1 MSAWP
6 SLLVLPLVAPDGIV
20 VNDAQGNTGTIAG
33 LYRQQLRVPLLTDH
47 DNPNAVGEV
56 LYVERDLDGSYW
68 CLAGTSLRSID
79 WRGQASL
86 AAESLRRGRDHR
98 LLVLDHI
105 SLVEHGACAAGPV
118 RLTTQKAR
126 PPGRPAGWSDRD
138 WGRLQRGWQS
148 HQRHGRDE
156 LLRIDNRPE
165 ADVIATQAAAQTRQH
180 PTRST
185 AAAAVADAPPR
196 DDLGP
201 LRRLLHAHRDGR
213 VRPSGDAR
221 PALTTPSRHPR
232 PHRDDHPD
240 PTRMLGD
247 TPPIENDPRR
257 SATIQ
262 EGGRR
267 DGLGIPAT

>member
-68 CLAGTSLRSID
+68 CLAGTSLRALD
-79 WRGQASL
+79 WRQRASL
-86 AAESLRRGRDHR
+86 AADTHQHARDHR
-98 LLVLDHI
+98 QLVLDHI
-105 SLVEHGACAAGPV
+105 ALVEHGACAAGPV

-156 LLRIDNRPE
+156 LLSVVDRRGESTTAPKLTSLRPKPLPRPGSIRPGRPLPLPSLTPRQE
-165 ADVIATQAAAQTRQH
+165 TIWARCGGYFTPTEMAEFDQAAMPA
-180 PTRST
+180 
-185 AAAAVADAPPR
+185 
-196 DDLGP
+196 
-201 LRRLLHAHRDGR
+201 RR
-213 VRPSGDAR
+213 
-221 PALTTPSRHPR
+221 
-232 PHRDDHPD
+232 
-240 PTRMLGD
+240 
-247 TPPIENDPRR
+247 
-257 SATIQ
+257 
-262 EGGRR
+262 
-267 DGLGIPAT
+267 